1 MIKWLNTM
9 SRIFPL
15 FFLFFLLFTSCA
27 TTPEQKAE
35 EKPQQSAPSHVE
47 SKYGILITPKNIEVF
62 EVGNDKETKDFDK
75 LFAEANRLF
84 DENQLEEAK
93 KIYTEITESDPEY
106 KLVPFCRY
114 NSGLIDI
121 KLKNWESAEKNFEA
135 ACLAMQKPADRRDAL
150 LNWFEAARNVGLWE
164 KISETGSR
172 LISEF
177 SSNSFLSESDK
188 REISL
193 RYAESL
199 IMTGKIEEG
208 RRLAD
213 YWRMTILRETP
224 HREAVYIPELAL
236 AYFVLGRSFVK
247 EFKELDLGDS
257 TESLEEKCKKIVE
270 AQTQFLKAINV
281 GVIFW
286 TNASAFEAAKLYTDL
301 YAEMEAKPVP
311 EDLSDE
317 EKSVYTCEL
326 WKKISVL
333 LKKSRKTLM
342 KSIEAA
348 KKIGEENEYIGKS
361 LEMIQEI
368 DRIYEEKENT
378 CRN

>member
-1 MIKWLNTM
+1 M
-9 SRIFPL
+9 SRIFPIL
-15 FFLFFLLFTSCA
+15 IVFCIIFVSCA
-27 TTPEQKAE
+27 TAPERKNE
-35 EKPQQSAPSHVE
+35 EKKEKPVPVE
-47 SKYGILITPKNIEVF
+47 SEYGIRVTPKSVEIYEVSKAAD
-62 EVGNDKETKDFDK
+62 EDFDK

-84 DENQLEEAK
+84 DENKLDEAER
-93 KIYTEITESDPEY
+93 IYTRIAEMDPEHT
-106 KLVPFCRY
+106 LAPSCRY
-114 NSGLIDI
+114 NAGLIEI
-121 KLKNWESAEKNFEA
+121 KLKNWEEAEKNFFSA
-135 ACLAMQKPADRRDAL
+135 YQTMTKPEDKRDAL
-150 LNWFEAARNVGLWE
+150 LNWLEAARNAEFWE
-164 KISETGSR
+164 KISETGGK
-172 LISEF
+172 IIDNFPAHGEF
-177 SSNSFLSESDK
+177 NESNR

-224 HREAVYIPELAL
+224 HREAVYIPELSL

-317 EKSVYTCEL
+317 EKPVYTCEL
-326 WKKISVL
+326 WKKISIL
-333 LKKSRKTLM
+333 LRKSRKTLV
-342 KSIEAA
+342 KSTEAA
-348 KKIGEENEYIGKS
+348 RKIGEENEYTEKS
-361 LEMIQEI
+361 FRMVEEI
-368 DRIYEEKENT
+368 DRIYEEKENV
-378 CRN
+378 CGN

>member
-1 MIKWLNTM
+1 MR
-9 SRIFPL
+9 RIFPL
-15 FFLFFLLFTSCA
+15 IFLFFLIFTSCA
-27 TTPEQKAE
+27 TAPEQKAD
-35 EKPQQSAPSHVE
+35 EKPEQTAPSHVE

-62 EVGNDKETKDFDK
+62 EVDNNKEAKDLDR

-84 DENQLEEAK
+84 DENRLEEAE

-135 ACLAMQKPADRRDAL
+135 AYAAMQKPADKRDSL
-150 LNWFEAARNVGLWE
+150 LNWFEAARNTGSWE

-172 LISEF
+172 LIAEF
-177 SSNSFLSESDK
+177 PSNSFLSESDK

-199 IMTGKIEEG
+199 IMTGNIEEG

-213 YWRMTILRETP
+213 YWRLTILKENPR
-224 HREAVYIPELAL
+224 HEAVYIPELAL

-247 EFKELDLGDS
+247 EFNDLKLDET
-257 TESLEEKCKKIVE
+257 TETLEEKCRRIVE
-270 AQTQFLKAINV
+270 AQAKFLKAINV

-326 WKKISVL
+326 WKKISIL
-333 LKKSRKTLM
+333 LRKSRKTLV
-342 KSIEAA
+342 KSTEAA
-348 KKIGEENEYIGKS
+348 RKIGEENEYTEKS
-361 LEMIQEI
+361 FRMVEEI
-368 DRIYEEKENT
+368 DRIHEEKENI
-378 CRN
+378 CKN